1 RDNTS
6 GVLGNLKLNGRGL
19 AVADAWNDGRQEIAI
34 NTIGGK
40 LVLLQPSKPSGHWI
54 DVALSRFSPGAVVTV
69 VLPDGTRLSSDV
81 RAGSSYLSSEDPRV
95 HFGLGSATRVAQLLV
110 RSTSG
115 QYTRLANVPVDR
127 VVTVLAPQATLPAAR
142 TASVAAVA
150 GCSSAAGGR
159 SVARVWNDAAVAAL
173 RAGGAPEPV
182 QA

>member
-1 RDNTS
+1 M
-6 GVLGNLKLNGRGL
+6 LGNLKLNGRGL

-95 HFGLGSATRVAQLLV
+95 HFGLGSATRVAQLIV

-115 QYTRLANVPVDR
+115 EYTRLANVPVDR
-127 VVTVLAPQATLPAAR
+127 VVDVLAPPADR
-142 TASVAAVA
+142 SPTAAASTAQLVSCTPSA
-150 GCSSAAGGR
+150 GSR
-159 SVARVWNDAAVAAL
+159 SVARFWNDVAVDAL
-173 RAGGAPEPV
+173 RKGGARGSG
-182 QA
+182 AGA